1 VDWFTGRLGLEL
13 DWMGRIGNGV
23 FGSFGLLLFFVFFLI
38 LSLDKKF
45 VVGLEMMF
53 GLG

>member
-1 VDWFTGRLGLEL
+1 MAWIGLQEDL

-23 FGSFGLLLFFVFFLI
+23 FGSFGLLLFFVFLI

-45 VVGLEMMF
+45 VVGLEMI